1 LAHYLGLYAML
12 WRNSIVREMGFK
24 ANFLL
29 WIVVEML
36 WFGLQ
41 LAFFSVIY
49 LHTERI
55 LDWSKWQ
62 VVMLVG
68 TSHLIQ
74 QLFTAVFLT
83 NMTEISELVR
93 TGKLD
98 FMLLLPVN
106 TRFLVSLRKVDLGAF
121 VNAASALAVIAYAA
135 VQLHYVPSVAQVT
148 GFLGLCVIGLSIHY
162 SLMFALASVSFWA
175 VRAQGIVWGYY
186 NLFQIARVPDSAFGG
201 LFRAVFT
208 FVLPMV
214 LVSNVPVRLLLDK
227 LASPWNFALLLGMAV
242 VCAGF
247 SEFVWRVSVRRYT
260 SASS

>member
-1 LAHYLGLYAML
+1 MITPRIDIMTLPSMAFGHLRRYAALYAML

-74 QLFTAVFLT
+74 QLFTAIFLT
-83 NMTEISELVR
+83 NMTEIS
-93 TGKLD
+93 
-98 FMLLLPVN
+98 
-106 TRFLVSLRKVDLGAF
+106 
-121 VNAASALAVIAYAA
+121 
-135 VQLHYVPSVAQVT
+135 
-148 GFLGLCVIGLSIHY
+148 
-162 SLMFALASVSFWA
+162 
-175 VRAQGIVWGYY
+175 
-186 NLFQIARVPDSAFGG
+186 
-201 LFRAVFT
+201 
-208 FVLPMV
+208 
-214 LVSNVPVRLLLDK
+214 
-227 LASPWNFALLLGMAV
+227 
-242 VCAGF
+242 
-247 SEFVWRVSVRRYT
+247 
-260 SASS
+260 